1 MQNKKRKKQRK
12 KKRIEGVFFFFATE
26 KLCISKTR
34 KKNDFK
40 PAFSNRAFNSFS
52 IKNNFSDYECDA
64 ITTRKKRQRLNLT
77 LLPLTREMETE
88 NT

>member
-1 MQNKKRKKQRK
+1 MQRRNCVFLKQ
-12 KKRIEGVFFFFATE
+12 E
-26 KLCISKTR
+26 

-64 ITTRKKRQRLNLT
+64 ITTRKKRQKLNLT
-77 LLPLTREMETE
+77 LLPLEREMETE